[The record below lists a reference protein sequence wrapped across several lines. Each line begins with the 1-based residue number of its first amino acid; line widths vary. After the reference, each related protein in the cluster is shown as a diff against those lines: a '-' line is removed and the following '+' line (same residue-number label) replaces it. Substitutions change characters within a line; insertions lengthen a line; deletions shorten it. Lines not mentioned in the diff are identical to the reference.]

1 MGSAGSCQ
9 RSTTSPGV
17 SIEPGK
23 FIIAQRGGESRRE
36 LRFLSV
42 LGERTYRQDMV
53 DKVLLERVMQLD
65 EQSRLELRDAIEA
78 SVRLPPLTVEEQ
90 ALLDERVAE
99 DDAADWDGYVTLN
112 EDEREMRARRRVA

>member
-1 MGSAGSCQ
+1 M
-9 RSTTSPGV
+9 
-17 SIEPGK
+17 
-23 FIIAQRGGESRRE
+23 
-36 LRFLSV
+36 SV